1 MDDKWIDNIR
11 DKMAD
16 YDAVPPAGLLDA
28 VEAKVRAGKIRRRR
42 ILWAVAASAAILGGI
57 SVALLPDLPD
67 VAPGPL
73 VSDGV
78 GEETGKEREGSIHHI
93 AETTVVTKPI
103 YTKPKSRK
111 VVQAANMVVPTP
123 NSPKLPDGE
132 DKSDEQAV
140 PEKTHTEAEPD
151 RPSGKS
157 DNDRYSE
164 YISTVQPIDKRSDSH
179 PPLSVGVSTSANGLG
194 GVFGDN
200 DIEGRQFMTS
210 SMPRTRMGGGML
222 GSPNSVEYPEPTFI
236 EMFDHRLPV
245 RASIDFSWPIGC
257 NLSVGTGITYSYLHS
272 DIRYGYSD
280 SPLFKASQKLHFVGI
295 PVTVR
300 YMPWSFRKL
309 DIYGSAG
316 AMAEKCLGGSIKTEN
331 SSDPVYRYDGCDS
344 RPFQF
349 SFNVAVGVQYSFV
362 GNYAIFIEPGVGL
375 YLKNGS
381 RLRTIYS
388 ERPVTFNVNVGL
400 RFGR

>member
-1 MDDKWIDNIR
+1 MQFRPLACWDT
-11 DKMAD
+11 
-16 YDAVPPAGLLDA
+16 

-42 ILWAVAASAAILGGI
+42 ILWAVAASVALLVGI

-73 VSDGV
+73 VSDVV
-78 GEETGKEREGSIHHI
+78 GEETGKEREGSINHI
-93 AETTVVTKPI
+93 AETTVVTKPVH
-103 YTKPKSRK
+103 TKPKSRR
-111 VVQAANMVVPTP
+111 VVQPVNMDVPTP
-123 NSPKLPDGE
+123 GLTTLPDGE

-140 PEKTHTEAEPD
+140 PEKTHTEAEAYN
-151 RPSGKS
+151 PSGKS
-157 DNDRYSE
+157 DNDCCSKYM
-164 YISTVQPIDKRSDSH
+164 STVQPIDERSESH

-194 GVFGDN
+194 GVFVEN
-200 DIEGRQFMTS
+200 DIEGRQLMASS
-210 SMPRTRMGGGML
+210 SMSRTRMGGGML
-222 GSPNSVEYPEPTFI
+222 GSPNSVEHPEPTFI

-257 NLSVGTGITYSYLHS
+257 NLSVGTGITYSYLQS

-280 SPLFKASQKLHFVGI
+280 SPLFKASQNLHFVGI
-295 PVTVR
+295 PVTAR

-309 DIYGSAG
+309 DIYCSAG
-316 AMAEKCLGGSIKTEN
+316 VIAEKCIAGQIKTDN
-331 SSDPVYRYDGCDS
+331 PSDPGYSYVGCND

-349 SFNVAVGVQYSFV
+349 SFNVAAGMQYSFI
-362 GNYAIFIEPGVGL
+362 GSCAIFIEPGVGL